1 MKDNYSSNIST
12 DLTSRQIRANKRHNA
27 SIVKN
32 LIHPSEDNNDA
43 QGDKDLR
50 QEDQGKLYGLS
61 PAFIEESIEEKY
73 QKLLNEHEKLKTKYK
88 HLLQFKKVQKH
99 CVLTLNK
106 NVNTLSKKFGE
117 CVLQTQCLKESLNT
131 VFSATQLQLITKRKK
146 KVVWGT
152 EDISRAFTLRY
163 FSKRCYIY
171 LRNTLKYPLPHVST
185 LVKWASRL
193 SFRQGILN
201 DVIRI
206 MKIAALNLNN
216 IEKLCVIQFDE
227 MKILSAYEYD
237 KKNDQ
242 VIGPHNQMQVIMVRG
257 IFKNWKQPIY
267 VNFDQQVTP
276 EILNEAISILYEN
289 SYTVV
294 ACVSDCGG
302 SNVGLWKKLDITID
316 KTFFLHP
323 TTKKKIYFLADAPHL
338 LKLIRNWMLDTGFI
352 LSDGSRINSVPLKEL
367 LKVTRTEISVC
378 HKLSQ
383 KHLDCIKSERQN
395 VGLAAQL
402 LSHSVATALIH
413 YKPGQDKALSENTGQ
428 FIETISNWFDIM
440 NSYSPSETL
449 CTKKPYG
456 LNLEEQ
462 NNCLEKIRCQGK
474 NVLQTFQKGIL
485 ISIRSTQLLFEDL
498 KEKYNVSYILTH
510 RLNQDSL
517 ESFFSLIRSRGG
529 LNDHPTPLNAMYR
542 IRIIVLG
549 KNPGVVQAKQNIEIQ
564 NDQSNSEEY
573 LVAHVMTTADVKI
586 DLNNE
591 ENNGDLSDSSL
602 SSEDESAQKT
612 LQTTNEEDGFK
623 YLCGWLAI
631 KFKNKYP
638 HLGNYTKDIKPEHSY
653 SMPSWVHHLSF
664 GGLTEPTDYW
674 VMQAKQFENIFKKFH
689 KEKVDPNSNIVKRL
703 SHLIKKK
710 YCDIPE
716 DLIKAFVLQRTY
728 IRIKQ
733 LNDDLMTE
741 QLKRKRSLSD
751 RKSIKKMKKI
761 IS

>member
-1 MKDNYSSNIST
+1 
-12 DLTSRQIRANKRHNA
+12 
-27 SIVKN
+27 
-32 LIHPSEDNNDA
+32 
-43 QGDKDLR
+43 
-50 QEDQGKLYGLS
+50 
-61 PAFIEESIEEKY
+61 
-73 QKLLNEHEKLKTKYK
+73 
-88 HLLQFKKVQKH
+88 
-99 CVLTLNK
+99 
-106 NVNTLSKKFGE
+106 
-117 CVLQTQCLKESLNT
+117 
-131 VFSATQLQLITKRKK
+131 
-146 KVVWGT
+146 
-152 EDISRAFTLRY
+152 
-163 FSKRCYIY
+163 
-171 LRNTLKYPLPHVST
+171 
-185 LVKWASRL
+185 
-193 SFRQGILN
+193 
-201 DVIRI
+201 
-206 MKIAALNLNN
+206 
-216 IEKLCVIQFDE
+216 

-242 VIGPHNQMQVIMVRG
+242 VIGPHSQMQVIMVRG

-289 SYTVV
+289 AYTVV

-323 TTKKKIYFLADAPHL
+323 ITKEKIYFLADAPHL
-338 LKLIRNWMLDTGFI
+338 LKLIRNWMLDAGFI
-352 LSDGSRINSVPLKEL
+352 LSDGSRINSAPLKEL
-367 LKVTRTEISVC
+367 LKITQTEISVC

-383 KHLDCIKSERQN
+383 KHLDCIQSERQN

-402 LSHSVATALIH
+402 LSHSVATALVH
-413 YKPGQDKALSENTGQ
+413 YKPGPDKVLSENTGK

-440 NSYSPSETL
+440 NSYTPSETL

-462 NNCLEKIRCQGK
+462 INCLEKVYKLIYSMRCQGK

-485 ISIRSTQLLFEDL
+485 ISIKSTQELFKHL
-498 KEKYNVSYILTH
+498 NKKYNISYILTH

-573 LVAHVMTTADVKI
+573 LVANVMATADVKI

-591 ENNGDLSDSSL
+591 ENNGEISDSSL
-602 SSEDESAQKT
+602 SSEDESAQKN
-612 LQTTNEEDGFK
+612 LQTTNEEDGFI
-623 YLCGWLAI
+623 YLCGWLAR
-631 KFKNKYP
+631 KFKNKYL
-638 HLGNYTKDIKPEHSY
+638 HLGNYTKDNKPEHSY

-674 VMQAKQFENIFKKFH
+674 VMQAKQFENIF
-689 KEKVDPNSNIVKRL
+689 
-703 SHLIKKK
+703 
-710 YCDIPE
+710 
-716 DLIKAFVLQRTY
+716 
-728 IRIKQ
+728 
-733 LNDDLMTE
+733 
-741 QLKRKRSLSD
+741 
-751 RKSIKKMKKI
+751 
-761 IS
+761 